1 MHRRDFLTASAGLA
15 ALLASPEAAHAAAA
29 QLAAAPDWTLAV
41 RDLEADV
48 ARRPMRLVR
57 GRPPAGLRGE
67 LFRNGPARFHR
78 PGGSATHWFDGD
90 GMVRSF
96 RIADGRASVA
106 ARFVDTPKR
115 RREAQLGAVV
125 TPGFATPARAGAVL
139 ESNDSANAANTSV
152 LPVGDE
158 LWALWEAGSPVALD
172 PVTLETR
179 GVRTLRPD
187 LAHMPFLAHP
197 RIEPDGRIWNLG
209 LAGKRAFVWRL
220 AADGAVEAGETIPLP
235 RASYVHDFTA
245 TERNLVIVLQPWTT
259 RSGGQA
265 FVSELSWRAQDGVQV
280 LVVDKDDLSK
290 RRLYELPAFFA
301 FHMGDAW
308 ADGDGTIR
316 FDICTERDPTFAVNG
331 ARELLVGAFT
341 PDIHGAQLQLVT
353 LRPDGR
359 AELTPTGVSAEF
371 PTSDPRRAGT
381 VRRLTAHV
389 SKPAARRPMMQGL
402 ATYDWA
408 TGRSRVFDYGSRL
421 VAEEAVFAPRPG
433 SGDEFDGWLVAPA
446 INLAAGATELHVFE
460 ARRVDDGPL
469 CTWRAD
475 LALPAG
481 FHGRWRQA

>member
-1 MHRRDFLTASAGLA
+1 MNRRDFLATSAGFA
-15 ALLASPEAAHAAAA
+15 ALLASPEAVHAASA
-29 QLAAAPDWTLAV
+29 QLAAGEAWTLAV

-48 ARRPMRLVR
+48 PRRPMRLVH
-57 GRPPAGLRGE
+57 GRPPAGLEGE
-67 LFRNGPARFHR
+67 LFRNGPAKFHR

-115 RREAQLGAVV
+115 RQEAALKAVV
-125 TPGFATPARAGAVL
+125 TPGFATPARPGAVL

-152 LPVGDE
+152 LRVGDE

-220 AADGAVEAGETIPLP
+220 AADGIVEAGESIPLP

-245 TERNLVIVLQPWTT
+245 TERHLVIVLQPWT
-259 RSGGQA
+259 SSSSSQA
-265 FVSELSWRAQDGVQV
+265 FVSNLTWRAQDGVQV
-280 LVVDKDDLSK
+280 LVVDKADLSK
-290 RRLYELPAFFA
+290 RRIYELPAFFA
-301 FHMGDAW
+301 FHMSDAW
-308 ADGDGTIR
+308 AEADGTIR
-316 FDICTERDPTFAVNG
+316 FDICTESDPTFAMNG
-331 ARELLVGAFT
+331 ARDLLVGAFT
-341 PDIHGAQLQLVT
+341 PGIHGAELQLVT

-359 AELTPTGVSAEF
+359 AELSSAGISAEF
-371 PTSDPRRAGT
+371 PIADPRRAGLT
-381 VRRLTAHV
+381 RRYTAHV
-389 SKPAARRPMMQGL
+389 TRPGARRPMMQGL
-402 ATYDWA
+402 AVRDWS
-408 TGRSRVFDYGSRL
+408 TGRSRVFDYGSRQ

-433 SGDEFDGWLVAPA
+433 SSAEFDGWLVAPSV
-446 INLAAGATELHVFE
+446 NLAAQATELHVFD
-460 ARRVDDGPL
+460 ARRVDEGPL

-481 FHGRWRQA
+481 FHGRWRSA